1 MSVSVANV
9 RTELQLSANVISDA
23 DVEYVINKLL
33 ASDDINLVCAEV
45 LRMTLRKHRG
55 LSERRIGKYNEVFSP
70 TEIRNQINVFM
81 GKAASGSFDDG
92 FVHPDPYFTRKG
104 I

>member
-1 MSVSVANV
+1 MSVSVSNV

-23 DVEYVINKLL
+23 DIEYVINKLL
-33 ASDDINLVCAEV
+33 ASDDINLVCADV

-55 LSERRIGKYNEVFSP
+55 LAERRIGKYNEVFSP
-70 TEIRNQINVFM
+70 LEIRKQINEFIA
-81 GKAASGSFDDG
+81 KAASGSFDDG
-92 FVHPDPYFTRKG
+92 FEHPEAWFTRDG